1 MAENSIEGNGN
12 WYYTDGQ
19 WISDEGADLS
29 VADAFASGNPP
40 DGYIPDNISDAT
52 SFGDSSGGNPFG
64 DGGDSSG
71 GSPFA
76 GGNPFMSGD
85 GGNVSTTSEDGQYSY
100 NYTRTEDERSLAPD
114 DNNPFGQLIDILSL
128 DSNSSDSGSNSFD
141 GGNDLAGNLPIG
153 STPASSTNENVL
165 PEAPEGISVPYNSDN
180 LTVEMNDLESGEL
193 GISNSDNTGNGN
205 GNSFGGGN
213 DLAGNLPI
221 GSTPA
226 SSTNGNVLPEAPE
239 GISVPYNSDNWISDL
254 KDLESGET
262 GASTEGNTGN
272 GNGNW
277 FYGSNNTADGNGNWY
292 FGSGNTT
299 DGNGN
304 WQLGDNNTADG
315 NGNWEFGSGNTSD
328 GNGNWQLGDN
338 NTVNGNANIPSG
350 DGNNING
357 NSNILSGNSSNVL
370 GNTNT
375 SNINNGS
382 LLGNSI
388 EATDDGKAYIGN
400 EDWSF
405 DILDELTSLGS
416 GVSGVGSDVN
426 SLLSHPDIVST
437 TTSKE
442 GFTDSPF
449 LANSDYQFEFSG
461 V

>member
-1 MAENSIEGNGN
+1 MAENSIQGNGN

-29 VADAFASGNPP
+29 VVDAFTRGNPS
-40 DGYIPDNISDAT
+40 DGG
-52 SFGDSSGGNPFG
+52 GDSSGGN
-64 DGGDSSG
+64 
-71 GSPFA
+71 PFA

-85 GGNVSTTSEDGQYSY
+85 GGNVSTTSEDGKYSY

-114 DNNPFGQLIDILSL
+114 DHNPFGQLIDMISL
-128 DSNSSDSGSNSFD
+128 DGNSSDSGSNSFSA
-141 GGNDLAGNLPIG
+141 GNDFAGNLPIG

-165 PEAPEGISVPYNSDN
+165 PEAPEG
-180 LTVEMNDLESGEL
+180 L
-193 GISNSDNTGNGN
+193 
-205 GNSFGGGN
+205 
-213 DLAGNLPI
+213 
-221 GSTPA
+221 
-226 SSTNGNVLPEAPE
+226 
-239 GISVPYNSDNWISDL
+239 SVPYNSDNWISDL

-262 GASTEGNTGN
+262 GASTESNTGN

-277 FYGSNNTADGNGNWY
+277 FFGSNNTADGNGNWY

-304 WQLGDNNTADG
+304 W
-315 NGNWEFGSGNTSD
+315 EFGSGNTSD
-328 GNGNWQLGDN
+328 GNGNWEFGSGNTNDGNGNWQLGDH

-350 DGNNING
+350 DGNSING

-405 DILDELTSLGS
+405 DILDELTSLES
-416 GVSGVGSDVN
+416 GVSGIGSDVN

-442 GFTDSPF
+442 GYTDSPF